1 MNNNRYLI
9 ILLLALLIL
18 VVVYFLTKLYNKV
31 EQFHGV
37 EETLRKITINN
48 KDKVNILNDNDIVV
62 GIINIPKIYGPIAFR
77 ISDDR
82 QKLEVTTKPSKSVK
96 VTLISFKKKK
106 GHTYT
111 TRFITVGSSRQ
122 NTKRISLG
130 KDSIRNKIYFPYS
143 KVYNTKWPA
152 IFKVSVNNSTSG
164 NNTLTI
170 TRIDKNSGW
179 GQDLKITEI
188 TETPIETSTETPTE
202 TPTFAPVSVGSNNIS
217 NKLNTLSDKIN
228 TISDKINTIADRFT
242 VQITSKSTTD
252 MMASIES
259 IINNNVSGE

>member
-48 KDKVNILNDNDIVV
+48 KNKVNILNDNDIVV

-152 IFKVSVNNSTSG
+152 IFKVNVNNSTSG

-179 GQDLKITEI
+179 GQDLEITEI
-188 TETPIETSTETPTE
+188 TETPIETSTETPIE
-202 TPTFAPVSVGSNNIS
+202 TPTSAPVSVGSNNIS

-228 TISDKINTIADRFT
+228 TISDKINTIADHST
-242 VQITSKSTTD
+242 VQIISKSTTD
-252 MMASIES
+252 MMSYIES
-259 IINNNVSGE
+259 IINNASGE